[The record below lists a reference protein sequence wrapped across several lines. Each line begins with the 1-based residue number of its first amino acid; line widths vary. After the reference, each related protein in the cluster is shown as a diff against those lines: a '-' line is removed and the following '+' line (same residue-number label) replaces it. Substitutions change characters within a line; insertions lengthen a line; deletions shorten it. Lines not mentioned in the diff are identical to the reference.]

1 MQSDYTQS
9 QQAEAAPTRE
19 ADLKLLNKKQ
29 VCATLG
35 VSPVTLWRWVC
46 AGHFPKPIQLGPR
59 RVAWRSSAV
68 EAFVT
73 KTEAA

>member
-1 MQSDYTQS
+1 MSMSKDFT
-9 QQAEAAPTRE
+9 
-19 ADLKLLNKKQ
+19 LLLMNKKQ
-29 VCATLG
+29 VCAALG

-68 EAFVT
+68 EAFLA

>member
-1 MQSDYTQS
+1 MKKASSLPNGNEMTIDFT
-9 QQAEAAPTRE
+9 
-19 ADLKLLNKKQ
+19 LMMMNKKQ
-29 VCATLG
+29 VCAALG

-46 AGHFPKPIQLGPR
+46 ADHFPKPIQLGPR

-68 EAFVT
+68 EAFLV

>member
-1 MQSDYTQS
+1 MQSKYTPS
-9 QQAEAAPTRE
+9 QLADMATTRE

-29 VCATLG
+29 VCAILG

-68 EAFVT
+68 EAFLA

>member
-1 MQSDYTQS
+1 MTIDFT
-9 QQAEAAPTRE
+9 
-19 ADLKLLNKKQ
+19 LMMMNKKQ
-29 VCATLG
+29 VCAALG

-46 AGHFPKPIQLGPR
+46 ADHFPKPIQLGPR

-68 EAFVT
+68 EAFLV